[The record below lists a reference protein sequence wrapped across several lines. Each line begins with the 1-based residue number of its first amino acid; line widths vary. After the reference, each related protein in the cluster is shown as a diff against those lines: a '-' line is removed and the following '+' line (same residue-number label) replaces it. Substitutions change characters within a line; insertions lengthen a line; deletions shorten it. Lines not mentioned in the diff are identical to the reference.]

1 MNIKQQKLLQMKRTF
16 KKILPIVLLLAT
28 AHLFAQ
34 DGDTEKKERKRYE
47 FFRERNISK
56 TYPASGNTLN
66 IDNQFGEVK
75 ITTWDKNEIKVDIHI
90 ETSSTQKELA
100 DKTFE
105 RIDVTDKQDGKDINF
120 KTIMNKNGKDENTGC
135 HNCSNTMSI
144 DYDIHMPA
152 NNALNIENSFGSIVI
167 PDYTGPVS
175 LTNKYGSLKAG
186 KLSKPEKVWVE
197 FGSADLKSIG
207 NIDLTFK
214 YSSVTIGSLTGK
226 SKLKFEFCG
235 YSKINLDNG
244 LTGLTVDDSYS
255 SVHLVPAA
263 NLSATYNISTSYGS
277 VIDKTNVGIT
287 RTDSPD
293 KYGADF
299 NKHYEGKSGTG
310 TIKIDIKS
318 SFGNVM
324 IGEGTKADMKEKKK
338 VKS

>member
-1 MNIKQQKLLQMKRTF
+1 MSIKQQKLLLMKRTF

-28 AHLFAQ
+28 AQLFAQ
-34 DGDTEKKERKRYE
+34 DVDKEKKEKKRYE

-56 TYPASGNTLN
+56 TYTASGNTLN

-120 KTIMNKNGKDENTGC
+120 KTIMNKGGKDENTGC
-135 HNCSNTMSI
+135 KNCSNTMSI

-152 NNALNIENSFGSIVI
+152 NIALNIENSFGSIEI

-175 LTNKYGSLKAG
+175 LVNKYGSVKAG
-186 KLSKPEKVWVE
+186 KLSKPEKVVVE

-226 SKLKFEFCG
+226 SKLRFEFCG

-244 LTGLTVDDSYS
+244 LTALTVNDSYS
-255 SVHLVPAA
+255 SVHLVPAT
-263 NLSATYNISTSYGS
+263 NLSASYNISTSYGS
-277 VIDKTNVGIT
+277 LIDKTDVGIK
-287 RTDSPD
+287 RTDTPD
-293 KYGADF
+293 KYGGDL
-299 NKHYEGKSGTG
+299 NKRYEGKSGTG
-310 TIKIDIKS
+310 AIKIDIKS
-318 SFGNVM
+318 SFVNIM
-324 IGEGTKADMKEKKK
+324 IGEGTKADMKPKKK
-338 VKS
+338 VRT

>member
-1 MNIKQQKLLQMKRTF
+1 MNIKQQKLQQMKRTF

-28 AHLFAQ
+28 AQLFAQ
-34 DGDTEKKERKRYE
+34 DGDTEKKEKKRYE

-56 TYPASGNTLN
+56 TYPSSGNTLN

-90 ETSSTQKELA
+90 ETSSTKKDLA

-105 RIDVTDKQDGKDINF
+105 RIDVTDKQEGKDINF

-135 HNCSNTMSI
+135 KNCSNTMSI

-152 NNALNIENSFGSIVI
+152 NIALNIENSFGSIVM

-175 LTNKYGSLKAG
+175 LVNKYGSLKAG
-186 KLSKPEKVWVE
+186 KLSKPEKMVVE

-214 YSSVTIGSLTGK
+214 YSSVTIGSLTGN

-244 LTGLTVDDSYS
+244 LTALTVNDSYS

-277 VIDKTNVGIT
+277 VIDKTNTIT
-287 RTDSPD
+287 RTDSPE
-293 KYGADF
+293 KYGPDLS
-299 NKHYEGKSGTG
+299 KRYEGKSGSG

-318 SFGNVM
+318 SFGNIM

-338 VKS
+338 VRS

>member
-1 MNIKQQKLLQMKRTF
+1 MKRTF

-28 AHLFAQ
+28 AQLFAQ
-34 DGDTEKKERKRYE
+34 DGDTEKKEKKRYE

-56 TYPASGNTLN
+56 TYTASGNTLN

-105 RIDVTDKQDGKDINF
+105 RIDVTDKQEGKDINF
-120 KTIMNKNGKDENTGC
+120 KTIMNKGGKDENTSC
-135 HNCSNTMSI
+135 KNCSNTMSI

-152 NNALNIENSFGSIVI
+152 NIALNIENSFGSIVI

-175 LTNKYGSLKAG
+175 LSNKYGSLKTG

-235 YSKINLDNG
+235 YSKVNLDNG

-277 VIDKTNVGIT
+277 VIDKTNIGIS
-287 RTDSPD
+287 RTDVPD
-293 KYGADF
+293 KYGDF

-310 TIKIDIKS
+310 NIKIDIKS
-318 SFGNVM
+318 SFGNIM

-338 VKS
+338 VRS

>member
-1 MNIKQQKLLQMKRTF
+1 MKRTF

-28 AHLFAQ
+28 AQLFAQ
-34 DGDTEKKERKRYE
+34 DGDTEKKEKKRYE

-66 IDNQFGEVK
+66 IDNQFGEVR

-90 ETSSTQKELA
+90 ETSSTQKDLA

-105 RIDVTDKQDGKDINF
+105 RIDVTDKQEGKDINF
-120 KTIMNKNGKDENTGC
+120 KTIMNKGGKDENTSC
-135 HNCSNTMSI
+135 KNCSNTMSI
-144 DYDIHMPA
+144 DYDIHIPS

-175 LTNKYGSLKAG
+175 LSNKYGSLKAG

-235 YSKINLDNG
+235 YSKVNLDNG

-277 VIDKTNVGIT
+277 VIDKTNIGIS
-287 RTDSPD
+287 RTDVPD
-293 KYGADF
+293 KYGDF

-338 VKS
+338 VRS

>member
-1 MNIKQQKLLQMKRTF
+1 MKRTF

-28 AHLFAQ
+28 AQLFAQ
-34 DGDTEKKERKRYE
+34 DGDTEKKEKKRYE

-66 IDNQFGEVK
+66 IDNQFGEVR

-105 RIDVTDKQDGKDINF
+105 RIDVTDKQEGKDINF
-120 KTIMNKNGKDENTGC
+120 KTIMNKGGKDENTSC
-135 HNCSNTMSI
+135 KNCSNTMSI
-144 DYDIHMPA
+144 DYDIHIPS
-152 NNALNIENSFGSIVI
+152 NNALNIENSFGSIVM

-175 LTNKYGSLKAG
+175 LSNKYGSLKAG

-235 YSKINLDNG
+235 YSKVNLDNG

-277 VIDKTNVGIT
+277 VIDKTNIGIS
-287 RTDSPD
+287 RTDVPD
-293 KYGADF
+293 KYGDF

-310 TIKIDIKS
+310 NIKIDIKS
-318 SFGNVM
+318 SFGNIM

-338 VKS
+338 VRS